1 VWGLAGALAAATATF
16 APPCTIYF
24 AAFRLIHRFQEAHWQ
39 RVLQSALIPVTT
51 GLIIASGIVMA
62 QAAGIT
68 WAAIAVTGAAAV
80 VMLTTRLNPLWLLAA
95 GGALGG
101 LGFLV

>member
-1 VWGLAGALAAATATF
+1 
-16 APPCTIYF
+16 
-24 AAFRLIHRFQEAHWQ
+24 
-39 RVLQSALIPVTT
+39 VTT

-80 VMLTTRLNPLWLLAA
+80 VMLTTRLNPLL
-95 GGALGG
+95 ALGG
-101 LGFLV
+101 RRR